1 MRTVYR
7 MQEIPPSGPFSD
19 LLWSDPDNVTGF
31 PQSPRGAGYIF
42 GEDAVNTVR
51 FEIVDL
57 L

>member
-1 MRTVYR
+1 

-19 LLWSDPDNVTGF
+19 LLWSDPDNVTRF
-31 PQSPRGAGYIF
+31 QQSPRGAGYIF